1 MNKIR
6 ANEVAK
12 AIKDKFGVRSEIR
25 EFSDS
30 YFLELAASV
39 DEYDMERF
47 LEDYLT
53 EDEVEQYLIESED
66 SITLYK

>member
-1 MNKIR
+1 MNKTR